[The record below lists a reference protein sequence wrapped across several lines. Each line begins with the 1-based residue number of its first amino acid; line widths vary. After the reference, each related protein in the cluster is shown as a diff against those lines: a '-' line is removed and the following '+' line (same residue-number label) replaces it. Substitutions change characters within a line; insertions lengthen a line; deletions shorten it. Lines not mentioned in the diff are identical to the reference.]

1 MSALPTQIKSNLSG
15 ILPVAEACHILGLD
29 TVTWVVRS
37 FLHFRT
43 TTKPPTNEDV
53 TVLVKSLFYDPGD
66 NDVPQ
71 NILANWNRL
80 TRRTSGLD
88 KPSFIKFM
96 VPSPAAP
103 FNAPGGHLG
112 LFDCWVHA
120 LSASANNYA
129 ANGPNPLPP
138 VVLLP
143 DILIAVA
150 VCREYRTIQALPRS
164 NSPTED
170 LESRSDYATM
180 MLSVLAYR
188 VYDSYQKKG
197 YVPRDTLHRFLS
209 DVHGEDCYKTTSVRK
224 MLDRM
229 FDPTEG
235 SDKPGQVIL
244 QHLTPG
250 QFANGIRETSHNRH
264 HILLDWMAILGDN
277 MVPSKPLPP
286 SVKTYLDA
294 LTASNRSLEF
304 LCQTYGLAN
313 LYEIK
318 RRFHSLVET
327 NRVVQGDVMRE
338 AQEEEDKKAVRKPRH
353 VISQDAF
360 VNAVTTANDEM
371 GHGGYLPIALAE
383 RVFQTGAYPIGEDDP
398 SPCFWALFD
407 VLQFGCD
414 AVRQPGD
421 KIRGDITSELPLMRF
436 VFKVFGSTG
445 DKRNLSRDQI
455 GGMLLLLLEHQI
467 FRLEVDR
474 PPDVDEDN
482 HMPPPIVRKPVL
494 GESLVNVSA
503 ASMLSLLPPS
513 YAKGDQIALSNLVD
527 YCLEAAG
534 VEGDELAFDAF
545 CKWHYSKDL
554 SGLPLS
560 QRRVGP
566 LLVELKLIASVF
578 FGLPPTR
585 ASMEESLVIEI
596 QRRHKYRYPQTDV
609 ARRGPRGTVWYILEE
624 KWFTRWIGHV
634 QRVGGND
641 SDIADGREVVG
652 ADARNLGKINNA
664 SLLADNGSLALK
676 PDIRWK
682 HDYEI
687 VPPLAW
693 SALQAW
699 YDGGPPIHR
708 AVAKY
713 VPTNGPP
720 SVHSRSPR
728 VRIEFEIE
736 LFPLFV
742 TVFMCDAASR
752 GEARPFQQYAPVSR
766 VSPVGVVL
774 VQLCKGLDVD
784 PKLGRLWMMESTHDE
799 PSRHHNA
806 NVDVAEDWPL
816 NLELNILEQRNRRT
830 GSGSGEIAPSSKL
843 RLLLELKDPISGKW
857 PRGLDGK
864 SWIFDEKARLGEL
877 SRTPGEPDTGSGIVG
892 LYNMG

>member
-1 MSALPTQIKSNLSG
+1 MSALPRQIRSNLSG
-15 ILPVAEACHILGLD
+15 ILPVAEACHILGKD

-37 FLHFRT
+37 FLCFRSP
-43 TTKPPTNEDV
+43 TKPPTNEDV
-53 TVLVKSLFYDPGD
+53 TVLVKALFYDPGD

-71 NILANWNRL
+71 NILTHWNRL
-80 TRRTSGLD
+80 TRRTAGLD

-96 VPSPAAP
+96 VPSPAVP

-150 VCREYRTIQALPRS
+150 ICREYRIIQGLPRS
-164 NSPTED
+164 NLPTED
-170 LESRSDYATM
+170 MESRADYATM

-209 DVHGEDCYKTTSVRK
+209 DVHGEDCYKTTSVRTR
-224 MLDRM
+224 LDRM
-229 FDPTEG
+229 FEAREG
-235 SDKPGQVIL
+235 SDKPGQVLL
-244 QHLTPG
+244 QHLTPA
-250 QFANGIRETSHNRH
+250 QFANGIRQTALNRH

-277 MVPSKPLPP
+277 MVPLNPLPP
-286 SVKTYLDA
+286 SVNAYLDA

-338 AQEEEDKKAVRKPRH
+338 AQEEEDKKSARKPRH

-360 VNAVTTANDEM
+360 VSAVSNANDEM
-371 GHGGYLPIALAE
+371 GHGGYLPRPLAE
-383 RVFQTGAYPIGEDDP
+383 RVFQSGACPTGEDDP
-398 SPCFWALFD
+398 SPRFWALFD

-436 VFKVFGSTG
+436 VFKVFGATG
-445 DKRNLSRDQI
+445 AHRNLSRDQV
-455 GGMLLLLLEHQI
+455 GDMLLYLLEHQI
-467 FRLEVDR
+467 FRLEADR
-474 PPDVDEDN
+474 PPESEDETN
-482 HMPPPIVRKPVL
+482 RMLPPVVRKPVL

-503 ASMLSLLPPS
+503 ASMLSLLPPN
-513 YAKGDQIALSNLVD
+513 YTKGEQIALSKLVD
-527 YCLEAAG
+527 YCLEATG
-534 VEGDELAFDAF
+534 VDGDELPFDSF
-545 CKWHYSKDL
+545 CKWHYSKDP
-554 SGLPLS
+554 SELPLS
-560 QRRVGP
+560 QRRAGP

-585 ASMEESLVIEI
+585 ASMEEALVVEI
-596 QRRHKYRYPQTDV
+596 QRRHKYRYPQTAA
-609 ARRGPRGTVWYILEE
+609 ARRGPRGTVWYVIED
-624 KWFTRWIGHV
+624 KWFKRWIAHV
-634 QRVGGND
+634 QRVGGSD
-641 SDIADGREVVG
+641 SDIADGREVIG

-664 SLLADNGSLALK
+664 SLLADNGTLALK

-708 AVAKY
+708 AVARY

-728 VRIEFEIE
+728 VRTEYEIE
-736 LFPLFV
+736 LYPLFV

-799 PSRHHNA
+799 STRHNA
-806 NVDVAEDWPL
+806 ANGDRAEDWLL
-816 NLELNILEQRNRRT
+816 NLELNILEQRNRRIGT
-830 GSGSGEIAPSSKL
+830 VEVAPSSKI
-843 RLLLELKDPISGKW
+843 RLLLELKDSISGLW

-864 SWIFDEKARLGEL
+864 SWIFHERARPGEL
-877 SRTPGEPDTGSGIVG
+877 SHTPGEPDTGNGIVG